1 MKVPEFMFVIVNP
14 VVALLLRS
22 PLHFLA
28 SKSLM
33 VVTFWGRKSGK
44 QYSTPVRYLR
54 FENTIVSFSSDDT
67 TWWRN
72 LRGGAKA
79 SLLVQGHTIE
89 CTTTVIERDAAK
101 VREWLDYYF
110 KLFPQDMAYHDV
122 KADAEGVPNGQDMA
136 TASQHAIVMIATPVM
151 STPAP

>member
-14 VVALLLRS
+14 VVTLLLRS

-54 FENTIVSFSSDDT
+54 YENTIVSFSSDDT
-67 TWWRN
+67 AWWRN
-72 LRGGAKA
+72 LRDGARA
-79 SLLVQGHTIE
+79 RLLVQGKNSD
-89 CTTTVIERDAAK
+89 CTTTVIEHDLEK
-101 VREWLDYYF
+101 VREWLEYYF
-110 KLFPQDMAYHDV
+110 KQFPQDMAYHDV
-122 KADAEGVPNGQDMA
+122 TLKSDGSVDEETMA
-136 TASQHAIVMIATPVM
+136 VAVEHAIVMIATPE
-151 STPAP
+151 A

>member
-14 VVALLLRS
+14 IVALLLRS

-54 FENTIVSFSSDDT
+54 YEETIVSFSSDDT
-67 TWWRN
+67 AWWRN
-72 LRGGAKA
+72 LREGAKA
-79 SLLVQGHTIE
+79 SLLVQGSRID
-89 CTTTVIERDAAK
+89 CTTTVIEHDAEK

-110 KLFPQDMAYHDV
+110 KQFPQDMAYHDV
-122 KADAEGVPNGQDMA
+122 KLKADGLVDEATMA
-136 TASQHAIVMIATPVM
+136 VAVEHAIVMIATPV
-151 STPAP
+151 A